1 VTRAERRRRH
11 DREHRHDREVVAAV
25 WRREQ
30 AATGH
35 GFRFE
40 IPESARKPKP

>member
-1 VTRAERRRRH
+1 VTRAERERRR
-11 DREHRHDREVVAAV
+11 DLEHRHDREVVAAV

-30 AATGH
+30 AKTRL

-40 IPESARKPKP
+40 IPKSARRRKP